1 MFGFIIKLKLDQI
14 KNQPIKLVG
23 YFFILLFVFF
33 NLYAIQFISDDPSFP
48 DINIRLYISVFP
60 IMIVLISDFLFRYK
74 FNVIL
79 LSKLYPVSN
88 IKNAGISLFNEFF
101 RYVYV
106 IALTI
111 LIELFLIFDFSFLE
125 ILEIIFLLVNVA
137 VLKFFI
143 HYLIWKIN
151 VKSVNLFVLTILIF
165 VAHLYLYLAHS
176 LLFIQILLLV
186 FQLVIYFTRFKKF
199 RYDYFV
205 LKRIAEKRNV
215 GKSISWV
222 LFYGLYEYKSLFF
235 LYFIVKIGF
244 ILTFSIYY
252 NITGK
257 IFISPLALM
266 VVLSPIFLFTYFH
279 NNFYILN
286 YRINKNL
293 YLVLNDFKIVGINL
307 LIILISSLID
317 LVLSL
322 PAFIVFELN
331 YLLNYS
337 ILFFSFMLSS
347 VFISLYFPK
356 EKKTSDLWF
365 KGTTSTIGT
374 ILFFFYIAFVVNP
387 IYDFRI
393 KMIPV
398 IVSVVIFII
407 AIINFNKKQ
416 VLIFENYKY

>member
-1 MFGFIIKLKLDQI
+1 
-14 KNQPIKLVG
+14 
-23 YFFILLFVFF
+23 
-33 NLYAIQFISDDPSFP
+33 
-48 DINIRLYISVFP
+48 
-60 IMIVLISDFLFRYK
+60 
-74 FNVIL
+74 
-79 LSKLYPVSN
+79 
-88 IKNAGISLFNEFF
+88 
-101 RYVYV
+101 
-106 IALTI
+106 
-111 LIELFLIFDFSFLE
+111 
-125 ILEIIFLLVNVA
+125 
-137 VLKFFI
+137 
-143 HYLIWKIN
+143 
-151 VKSVNLFVLTILIF
+151 
-165 VAHLYLYLAHS
+165 
-176 LLFIQILLLV
+176 
-186 FQLVIYFTRFKKF
+186 
-199 RYDYFV
+199 
-205 LKRIAEKRNV
+205 
-215 GKSISWV
+215 
-222 LFYGLYEYKSLFF
+222 
-235 LYFIVKIGF
+235 
-244 ILTFSIYY
+244 
-252 NITGK
+252 
-257 IFISPLALM
+257 M